1 MTLHPKFGEEAVVE
15 VEEDEVV
22 AEAEAEVGAEAFPE
36 AEDPF
41 GGEEMMYQ
49 QYFDEEEEHGNPFE
63 FERDQ
68 DRWSDS
74 SRKYGKYY
82 EELLEFER
90 QKSVSCAS
98 GFKRFILRINCIMK
112 LSPRELGFTWK
123 SKPYLNKAMGCHI
136 DASSLV
142 NTRDKN

>member
-1 MTLHPKFGEEAVVE
+1 M
-15 VEEDEVV
+15 
-22 AEAEAEVGAEAFPE
+22 AEAEVGAEAFPE

-41 GGEEMMYQ
+41 GGDEMMYQ

-82 EELLEFER
+82 EELWEFER

-98 GFKRFILRINCIMK
+98 GFKRFFIIHFKNKLYYEAFTTRIGI
-112 LSPRELGFTWK
+112 
-123 SKPYLNKAMGCHI
+123 LNKAMAWHVI
-136 DASSLV
+136 
-142 NTRDKN
+142 